1 LTELPDKL
9 PEQIFDLLNIDGI
22 DSISQADLKLLTLVQ
37 ETRFSK
43 KRLYEFHSAWND
55 EWNWDM

>member
-9 PEQIFDLLNIDGI
+9 PEQIFDLLDIDGI
-22 DSISQADLKLLTLVQ
+22 DSISQADLKLSTLVQ
-37 ETRFSK
+37 ETGFFK

-55 EWNWDM
+55 E

>member
-37 ETRFSK
+37 ETGFSK

-55 EWNWDM
+55 KWN